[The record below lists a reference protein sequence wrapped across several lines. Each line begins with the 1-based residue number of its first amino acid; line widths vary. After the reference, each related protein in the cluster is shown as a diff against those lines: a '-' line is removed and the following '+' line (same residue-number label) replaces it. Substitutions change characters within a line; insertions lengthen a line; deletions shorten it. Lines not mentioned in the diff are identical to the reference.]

1 MDEIVQLKA
10 KVPQAL
16 KRQTFS
22 LLALRGLKF
31 SAWVRTQ
38 MEDLVAD
45 QHAADRHAARTTT
58 GAEDAQTPEPTAS

>member
-1 MDEIVQLKA
+1 MNEIVQLKA

-31 SAWVRTQ
+31 SAWVRLQ
-38 MEDLVAD
+38 MEEFVAD
-45 QHAADRHAARTTT
+45 QHGADLHADIPRPIARDEESMR
-58 GAEDAQTPEPTAS
+58 A

>member
-31 SAWVRTQ
+31 STWVRIQ
-38 MEDLVAD
+38 MENLVAD
-45 QHAADRHAARTTT
+45 QDAADRHADIPRPMARDEERALV
-58 GAEDAQTPEPTAS
+58 G

>member
-1 MDEIVQLKA
+1 MGEIVTVQLKA

-31 SAWVRTQ
+31 STWVRAQ
-38 MEDLVAD
+38 MEVLVAD
-45 QHAADRHAARTTT
+45 QHGDVSQAARPRVMP
-58 GAEDAQTPEPTAS
+58 AEGGETA

>member
-31 SAWVRTQ
+31 SAWVRIQ

-45 QHAADRHAARTTT
+45 QQVADRHADIPR
-58 GAEDAQTPEPTAS
+58 PMASDGRSDKA